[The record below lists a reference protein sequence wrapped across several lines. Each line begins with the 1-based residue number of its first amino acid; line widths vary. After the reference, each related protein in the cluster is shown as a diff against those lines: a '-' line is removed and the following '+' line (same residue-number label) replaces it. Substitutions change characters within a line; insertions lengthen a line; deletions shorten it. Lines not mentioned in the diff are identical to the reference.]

1 VVEDNEA
8 LGDVTGALLRSYG
21 SVVQLARSGEQALGL
36 VDSEPPFDAVLSDI
50 VMPGGM
56 DGISLAQTLRQRFP
70 RLPIV
75 LITGYSQTRVPVE
88 QFPLLH
94 KPCSPNDLVSALRG
108 AVAARPAS

>member
-1 VVEDNEA
+1 
-8 LGDVTGALLRSYG
+8 
-21 SVVQLARSGEQALGL
+21 
-36 VDSEPPFDAVLSDI
+36 
-50 VMPGGM
+50 MPGGM

-94 KPCSPNDLVSALRG
+94 KPCSPGDLVSALRG
-108 AVAARPAS
+108 AVAARPAP